1 MGFRLVSWPSVIN
14 VIIAKNNSNCRVSID
29 LNQNCLHIGAILKDL
44 METSVFNL
52 WHYNDQNQSRKFY
65 NFVLLRNTFHSPP
78 IIPLFPPTLWQK
90 GSLKIKFLELFFFP
104 KKTFGTKFKNW
115 RTVHFSVYTLCQYY
129 LIEVCFKVSWIF
141 LLFEKYL
148 KTCKKFQKFLLKR
161 KLFCLF
167 FKFCSA

>member
-78 IIPLFPPTLWQK
+78 IIPLFPPRQK
-90 GSLKIKFLELFFFP
+90 GSLKIKFLELFFSP
-104 KKTFGTKFKNW
+104 KKLLGLNSKIEEQYI
-115 RTVHFSVYTLCQYY
+115 SLYTHYVN
-129 LIEVCFKVSWIF
+129 I
-141 LLFEKYL
+141 
-148 KTCKKFQKFLLKR
+148 TLLKYVSR
-161 KLFCLF
+161 WVEFFCFLKNIKKHMQKISKVLVKTKTF
-167 FKFCSA
+167 LPVF

>member
-65 NFVLLRNTFHSPP
+65 DFVLLRNTFHSPP

-90 GSLKIKFLELFFFP
+90 GSLKIKFLELFFSP
-104 KKTFGTKFKNW
+104 KKLLGLNSKIEEQYI
-115 RTVHFSVYTLCQYY
+115 SLYTHYVN
-129 LIEVCFKVSWIF
+129 I
-141 LLFEKYL
+141 
-148 KTCKKFQKFLLKR
+148 TLLKYVSR
-161 KLFCLF
+161 WVEFFCFL
-167 FKFCSA
+167 KNI

>member
-90 GSLKIKFLELFFFP
+90 GSLKIKFLELFFSP
-104 KKTFGTKFKNW
+104 KKLLGLNSKIEEQYISLYTHYVNITLLKYVSRWVEFSAFWKIFKNMQKI
-115 RTVHFSVYTLCQYY
+115 S
-129 LIEVCFKVSWIF
+129 KVLVKTKTF
-141 LLFEKYL
+141 LPVF
-148 KTCKKFQKFLLKR
+148 
-161 KLFCLF
+161 
-167 FKFCSA
+167 

>member
-1 MGFRLVSWPSVIN
+1 MGFRLVSWPSVIS

-90 GSLKIKFLELFFFP
+90 GSLKIKFLELFFSP
-104 KKTFGTKFKNW
+104 KKLLGLNSKIEEQYI
-115 RTVHFSVYTLCQYY
+115 SLYTHYVN
-129 LIEVCFKVSWIF
+129 I
-141 LLFEKYL
+141 
-148 KTCKKFQKFLLKR
+148 TLLKYVSR
-161 KLFCLF
+161 WVEFFCFLKNIKHMQKISKVLVKTKTF
-167 FKFCSA
+167 LPVF

>member
-65 NFVLLRNTFHSPP
+65 SFVLLRNTFHSPP

-90 GSLKIKFLELFFFP
+90 GSLKIKFLELFFSP
-104 KKTFGTKFKNW
+104 KKLLGLNSKIEEQYI
-115 RTVHFSVYTLCQYY
+115 SLYTHYVN
-129 LIEVCFKVSWIF
+129 I
-141 LLFEKYL
+141 
-148 KTCKKFQKFLLKR
+148 TLLKYVSR
-161 KLFCLF
+161 WVEFFCFL
-167 FKFCSA
+167 KNI

>member
-65 NFVLLRNTFHSPP
+65 NFVLLRNIFHSPP
-78 IIPLFPPTLWQK
+78 IVPLFPPTLWQK
-90 GSLKIKFLELFFFP
+90 GSLKIKFLELFFSP
-104 KKTFGTKFKNW
+104 KKLLGLNSKIEEQYI
-115 RTVHFSVYTLCQYY
+115 SLYTHYVN
-129 LIEVCFKVSWIF
+129 I
-141 LLFEKYL
+141 
-148 KTCKKFQKFLLKR
+148 TLLKYVSR
-161 KLFCLF
+161 WVEFFCFL
-167 FKFCSA
+167 KNI

>member
-78 IIPLFPPTLWQK
+78 IIPLSPPTLWQK
-90 GSLKIKFLELFFFP
+90 GSLKIKFLELFFSP
-104 KKTFGTKFKNW
+104 KKLLGLNSKIEEQYI
-115 RTVHFSVYTLCQYY
+115 SLYTHYVN
-129 LIEVCFKVSWIF
+129 I
-141 LLFEKYL
+141 
-148 KTCKKFQKFLLKR
+148 TLLKYVSR
-161 KLFCLF
+161 WVEFFCFL
-167 FKFCSA
+167 KNI

>member
-65 NFVLLRNTFHSPP
+65 NFVLLRNTFHSPS

-90 GSLKIKFLELFFFP
+90 GSLKIKFLELFFSP
-104 KKTFGTKFKNW
+104 KKLLGLNSKIEEQYI
-115 RTVHFSVYTLCQYY
+115 SLYTHYVN
-129 LIEVCFKVSWIF
+129 I
-141 LLFEKYL
+141 
-148 KTCKKFQKFLLKR
+148 TLLKYVSR
-161 KLFCLF
+161 WVEFFCFL
-167 FKFCSA
+167 KNI